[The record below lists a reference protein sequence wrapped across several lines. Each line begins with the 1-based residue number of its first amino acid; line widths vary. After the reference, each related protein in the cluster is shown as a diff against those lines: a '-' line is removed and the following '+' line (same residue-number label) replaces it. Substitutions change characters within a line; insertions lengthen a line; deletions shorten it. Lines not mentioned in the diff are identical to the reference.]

1 MENYKCD
8 ICGKKHPVFR
18 AMKSPS
24 PAMIRDMSDKER
36 DERVFE
42 HDGLYIVDRKHMLL
56 NGWIQIFHKDD
67 ISKSFFD
74 WQAWVSVDAREF
86 ADKRSRFEMNKE
98 VRIKG
103 NLDSEVPFYEKEI
116 GLEVEILFSP
126 TQTIPTIHILEQS
139 ELKEDQSK
147 PISTIRIQELM
158 SRLHHRELFVP
169 PVHFDTPFIIRL
181 REELE
186 TCRAKYGPDAFIINV
201 SSSTQVL
208 FQIIPRKYLE
218 GENDLQSGYGFHI
231 TFDFED
237 ESSLEY
243 YELLRHLDDNKNW
256 QFHEIDGVPTYQLDV
271 QNDETRL
278 GELSVKLIEEVFLA
292 QIGQIQVDSFEV

>member
-1 MENYKCD
+1 
-8 ICGKKHPVFR
+8 
-18 AMKSPS
+18 
-24 PAMIRDMSDKER
+24 MSDKER

-86 ADKRSRFEMNKE
+86 ADKRSCFEMNKE

-103 NLDSEVPFYEKEI
+103 KLDSEVPFYEKEI

-147 PISTIRIQELM
+147 PINTIRIQELM

-186 TCRAKYGPDAFIINV
+186 TCRIKYGPDGFIINV

-243 YELLRHLDDNKNW
+243 YDLLRHLDDNENW

-271 QNDETRL
+271 QSDETSL
-278 GELSVKLIEEVFLA
+278 GEVSIKLIEKIFLA
-292 QIGQIQVDSFEV
+292 QIGQVQVDSFEV